1 MPARYNFTRRG
12 WAFLQSWCVSK
23 FEYSILQIALG
34 SNPISKL
41 EVVSAPNVLSYAVNS
56 LFYSTKEDTA
66 KYNPMVYLGTISATS
81 SGWIYDGQD
90 ATNQVKI
97 DPNTWP
103 QSNTQ
108 KGEANN
114 QKFRTMSFDHIQV
127 NHQNQ

>member
-1 MPARYNFTRRG
+1 MRG

-97 DPNTWP
+97 DPKNWP
-103 QSNTQ
+103 NSYQANTQ
-108 KGEANN
+108 KGEYNFN
-114 QKFRTMSFDHIQV
+114 SY
-127 NHQNQ
+127 